1 MAITTLTI
9 IVEDTVN
16 NTGTI
21 CINNEPVYD
30 CDLSFLGTYPCD
42 LCDQNVAVS
51 AVQWDSAT
59 SLQEIELVTSGSNI
73 TSDSLDTTLSAA
85 AQSSYDTRKAA
96 IEAAEAAAVAAA
108 LAEEEAYFDSLLE
121 ELES

>member
-96 IEAAEAAAVAAA
+96 MEAAEAAAVAAA